1 MGRNLFLL
9 HFYPLIWL
17 NLLTNEIIL
26 SLSTKYS
33 MQESKNDTQGLDN
46 SSFSLDKNAKQNDD
60 LTKTNYIEYFRKDNG
75 DVKVYLMD
83 SNNNLVNKLSL
94 CSNTNNQKL
103 SNKY

>member
-1 MGRNLFLL
+1 
-9 HFYPLIWL
+9 
-17 NLLTNEIIL
+17 
-26 SLSTKYS
+26 